1 MKRWKSC
8 TAFLLSL
15 VMLLALA
22 VPAGAVSPEE
32 DLKGHLILL
41 HTNDVH
47 GAVDQYAAVAGLKK
61 AYEAAGADVLLVD
74 AGDFIQGDPAVS
86 LSQGATAVELMALA
100 G

>member
-47 GAVDQYAAVAGLKK
+47 GAWTST
-61 AYEAAGADVLLVD
+61 
-74 AGDFIQGDPAVS
+74 PP
-86 LSQGATAVELMALA
+86 
-100 G
+100 